1 MDFAQIRAALAL
13 RPATRVT
20 EAVRS
25 RAAVAIILKDG
36 TDGLEALFIRRAEHP
51 RDPWS
56 GQVAFPGGRS
66 EPGDADLAATARRET
81 LEEIGLDLER
91 SAELLGALDE
101 VRAMARLRPMDLTIM
116 PFVFRLREAVPAVLS
131 PEVTSLHWLPLR
143 ALLDPAAVSTM
154 EYVYESTTLRFP
166 SLDVGGL
173 VIWGLT
179 YRMFTGLAERL
190 RDVGAQAA
198 AGAMW

>member
-1 MDFAQIRAALAL
+1 MDFAQIRAALAV
-13 RPATRVT
+13 RPAERVT
-20 EAVRS
+20 DAVRS
-25 RAAVAIILKDG
+25 RAAVAIILREG

-66 EPGDADLAATARRET
+66 EPADADLAATARRET
-81 LEEIGLDLER
+81 LEEIGLDLLR
-91 SAELLGALDE
+91 SAELLGPLDE
-101 VRAMARLRPMDLTIM
+101 VRAMARLRPMDLSIT
-116 PFVFRLREAVPAVLS
+116 PFVFRLLEAVPTTLS

-143 ALLDPAAVSTM
+143 ALLDPASGSTL
-154 EYVYESTTLRFP
+154 EYVHEAATLKFP

-179 YRMFTGLAERL
+179 YRMFTSLADRL
-190 RDVGAQAA
+190 RDASHADEAA
-198 AGAMW
+198 S

>member
-1 MDFAQIRAALAL
+1 VEWSQIRAALAL
-13 RPATRVT
+13 RPATRVAD
-20 EAVRS
+20 AVRS

-36 TDGLEALFIRRAEHP
+36 AGGLEALFIRRAESP

-81 LEEIGLDLER
+81 LEEIGLDLSR
-91 SAELLGALDE
+91 SAELLGPLDE
-101 VRAMARLRPMDLTIM
+101 VRAMARMRPLDLSIM
-116 PFVFRLREAVPAVLS
+116 PFVFRLCEAVPTVLS
-131 PEVTSLHWLPLR
+131 PEVTSLHWLPLG
-143 ALLDPAAVSTM
+143 ALLDPSAASTF
-154 EYVYESTTLRFP
+154 EYMHETVTLRFP
-166 SLDVGGL
+166 SLAVGGL

-190 RDVGAQAA
+190 RDVGAEAA

>member
-1 MDFAQIRAALAL
+1 MDFAQVRAALAL
-13 RPATRVT
+13 RPAERVAD
-20 EAVRS
+20 AVRS
-25 RAAVAIILKDG
+25 RAAVAVILRDG

-66 EPGDADLAATARRET
+66 EPRDPDLEATARRET
-81 LEEIGLDLER
+81 LEEIGLDLHAA
-91 SAELLGALDE
+91 AELIGPLDE
-101 VRAMARLRPMDLTIM
+101 VRAMARLRPMDLSIT
-116 PFVFRLREAVPAVLS
+116 PFVYRLREAAPTRLS

-143 ALLDPAAVSTM
+143 ALLDPASASTM
-154 EYVYESTTLRFP
+154 QYVHEATTLSFP

-190 RDVGAQAA
+190 RAA
-198 AGAMW
+198 SAPEDRAIP

>member
-1 MDFAQIRAALAL
+1 VDFRQVRAALAV

-20 EAVRS
+20 DAVRS
-25 RAAVAIILKDG
+25 RAAVAIVLREG
-36 TDGLEALFIRRAEHP
+36 SEGLEALFIRRAEHP

-66 EPGDADLAATARRET
+66 EPGDADLAETARRET
-81 LEEIGLDLER
+81 LEEIGLDLGQAAER
-91 SAELLGALDE
+91 LGPLDE
-101 VRAMARLRPMDLTIM
+101 VRAMARLRPMDLSIM
-116 PFVFRLREAVPAVLS
+116 PFVYRLREAVPATLS

-143 ALLDPAAVSTM
+143 ALLDPAAASTM
-154 EYVYESTTLRFP
+154 EYVQEATTLRFP

-190 RDVGAQAA
+190 REAGVAAGQAA
-198 AGAMW
+198 S

>member
-1 MDFAQIRAALAL
+1 MDFRQIRAALAL
-13 RPATRVT
+13 RPATRVAD
-20 EAVRS
+20 AVRS

-66 EPGDADLAATARRET
+66 EPGDADLEQTARRET
-81 LEEIGLDLER
+81 LEEIGLDL
-91 SAELLGALDE
+91 AAAADLLGPLDE
-101 VRAMARLRPMDLTIM
+101 VRAMARLRPMDLSIM
-116 PFVFRLREAVPAVLS
+116 PFVYRLREAAPTALS
-131 PEVTSLHWLPLR
+131 PEVKSLHWLPLR
-143 ALLDPAAVSTM
+143 ALLDPASASTT
-154 EYVYESTTLRFP
+154 EYVHEAATLRFP

-179 YRMFTGLAERL
+179 FRMFTNLAERL
-190 RDVGAQAA
+190 REAGTPADQAA
-198 AGAMW
+198 P

>member
-1 MDFAQIRAALAL
+1 MDWAEIRAALAV
-13 RPATRVT
+13 RPAERVT
-20 EAVRS
+20 DAVRS
-25 RAAVAIILKDG
+25 RAAVAIVLRDG
-36 TDGLEALFIRRAEHP
+36 TEGLEALFIRRAEHP

-66 EPGDADLAATARRET
+66 EPGDDDLVATARRET

-91 SAELLGALDE
+91 SAELLGPLDE
-101 VRAMARLRPMDLTIM
+101 VRAMARLRPMDLSIM
-116 PFVFRLREAVPAVLS
+116 PFVFRLREAVPTTLS
-131 PEVTSLHWLPLR
+131 PEVTSLHWLPLG
-143 ALLDPAAVSTM
+143 ALLDPAAGSTT
-154 EYVYESTTLRFP
+154 EYVHEATTLRFP

-190 RDVGAQAA
+190 RAASSHADQAA
-198 AGAMW
+198 S

>member
-13 RPATRVT
+13 RPPERVID
-20 EAVRS
+20 VVGS
-25 RAAVAIILKDG
+25 RAAVAILLREG

-56 GQVAFPGGRS
+56 GQVAFPGGRW
-66 EPGDADLAATARRET
+66 ERGDRDLEATARRET
-81 LEEIGLDLER
+81 LEEIGLDLEAG
-91 SAELLGALDE
+91 AEPLGALDE
-101 VRAMARLRPMDLTIM
+101 VRAMARLRPMDLSIT
-116 PFVFRLREAVPAVLS
+116 PFVFRLRQASPTTLS

-143 ALLDPAAVSTM
+143 ALLDPAAASTT
-154 EYVYESTTLRFP
+154 EYVHEATTLRFP

-190 RDVGAQAA
+190 RAASAHADQAA
-198 AGAMW
+198 P

>member
-13 RPATRVT
+13 RPASRVT

-36 TDGLEALFIRRAEHP
+36 SDGLEALFIRRAEHP

-101 VRAMARLRPMDLTIM
+101 VRAMARMRPMDLSIT

-143 ALLDPAAVSTM
+143 ALLDPASVSSM
-154 EYVYESTTLRFP
+154 EYVHEATTLRFP

-190 RDVGAQAA
+190 RDAGAPAA

>member
-1 MDFAQIRAALAL
+1 MDFRQVRAALAV

-20 EAVRS
+20 DAVRS
-25 RAAVAIILKDG
+25 RAAVAIVLREG
-36 TDGLEALFIRRAEHP
+36 SEGLEALFIRRAEHP

-66 EPGDADLAATARRET
+66 EPGDADLAETARRET
-81 LEEIGLDLER
+81 LEEIGLDLGQAAER
-91 SAELLGALDE
+91 LGPLDE
-101 VRAMARLRPMDLTIM
+101 VRAMARLRPMDLSIM
-116 PFVFRLREAVPAVLS
+116 PFVYRLREAVPATLS

-143 ALLDPAAVSTM
+143 ALLDPAAASTM
-154 EYVYESTTLRFP
+154 EYVQEATTLRFP

-190 RDVGAQAA
+190 REAGVAAGQAA
-198 AGAMW
+198 S

>member
-1 MDFAQIRAALAL
+1 VDFAQIRAALAL
-13 RPATRVT
+13 RPPARVT
-20 EAVRS
+20 DVVRS
-25 RAAVAIILKDG
+25 RAAVAIILREG
-36 TDGLEALFIRRAEHP
+36 ADGLEALFIRRAEHP

-66 EPGDADLAATARRET
+66 EPGDLDLEATARRET
-81 LEEIGLDLER
+81 LEEIGLDLATA
-91 SAELLGALDE
+91 AEELGSLDE
-101 VRAMARLRPMDLTIM
+101 VRAMARLRPMDLSIA
-116 PFVFRLREAVPAVLS
+116 PFVYRLRQAVPTTLS

-143 ALLDPAAVSTM
+143 ALLDPAAESTL
-154 EYVYESTTLRFP
+154 EYVHEATTLRFP

-190 RDVGAQAA
+190 RAASAHAGQAA
-198 AGAMW
+198 S